1 MKLLTSAYRPV
12 SRRRSLPCSTARER
26 IMRRAGPGGTPARF
40 AIVRIARP
48 VLPSGWLR
56 IKARIRAVPP
66 GIVTVTSML
75 QSARPLGSPS
85 RLLRSTSALLRNVDF
100 KEPVGDDG
108 HLGLVLEAMC

>member
-56 IKARIRAVPP
+56 ITARIRGVPP
-66 GIVTVTSML
+66 GIVTVTTML
-75 QSARPLGSPS
+75 QPARRPGS
-85 RLLRSTSALLRNVDF
+85 LTSPLLRNADF
-100 KEPVGDDG
+100 KGSVRDDG
-108 HLGLVLEAMC
+108 HLGQVLET